1 MRTCLL
7 TLAITVLAGPAW
19 AQGCLPY
26 EPAQVTLTGKLST
39 GRGYGPPGF
48 GEDPQH
54 DRKESFAQV
63 TLDKAACV
71 SGGTDTNEDVA
82 AIRTF
87 QLVPGD
93 GARYARKLLG
103 RRVAVTGKLYH
114 RVSGG
119 HTEVMILYTAVASA
133 RPDSR

>member
-1 MRTCLL
+1 MRAGI
-7 TLAITVLAGPAW
+7 LALAVAVLAGPAW

-26 EPAQVTLTGKLST
+26 EPATVTLTGKLST

-48 GEDPQH
+48 GEDPRH
-54 DRKESFAQV
+54 DAKETFAQV

-71 SGGTDTNEDVA
+71 NGGTDTNEDVA

-93 GARYARKLLG
+93 GARYDRKLLG
-103 RRVAVTGKLYH
+103 KRVAVTGKLYH

-119 HTEVMILYTAVASA
+119 HTDVLFLYTDVRKA
-133 RPDSR
+133 P